1 MFIGSGVVVIENGVI
16 VIENVVVVDILGVL
30 GFVGVA
36 LGTVVIVDILGVI
49 VGIGCRF
56 VVDIGSTCCCYWE
69 HLLLL
74 LVILGVVG
82 IGKVVVGDIGSRLRE
97 KLRCR

>member
-1 MFIGSGVVVIENGVI
+1 MLLLKTVLLLLKTLLLLIYWEHCW
-16 VIENVVVVDILGVL
+16 VL